1 MRQPKSSVPRGL
13 HSYEGEE
20 YIIGS
25 EREKERGGI
34 SRAHLGTPT
43 FCFST
48 AQRLSPIKDTER
60 KSGRAGSEMSCAYIT
75 MFIS

>member
-43 FCFST
+43 FCFSV
-48 AQRLSPIKDTER
+48 AQPHQGYREKEWA
-60 KSGRAGSEMSCAYIT
+60 GAAGSEMSCAYIT